1 MNISISQR
9 LAKELSLDTN
19 KLEKT
24 IALIDEGA
32 TIPFMARYRK
42 EVTGGLDEVVLTSVC
57 HGLERLRA
65 LDKRRDA
72 ILAAM
77 TEREQL
83 TPELAEAIG
92 KASSMSVLE
101 DIYLPYKPKRVTRA
115 AKARERGLEP
125 LAMHILEQNQ
135 GDITK
140 VAKDFVRISDNAAHA
155 VADVAAALAGARDII
170 AEGISE
176 DMASRT
182 SLRNLFVRRATVSS
196 KVVAGKEE
204 DGATYQDYFGR
215 QEQAATMPAHRLLAV
230 LRGEREGFL
239 SLKVR
244 PDDEH
249 AVDLLA
255 RRWLKASPKSNEC
268 AAQMDLAMRDAWQ
281 RLMVPSLENEYRA
294 ALIERAEHEAIGV
307 FTSNL
312 RKLLLAPP
320 LGPKRTL
327 ALDPGWRTGAK
338 LVCLDEHGTLLHHDV
353 IYPLT
358 GGERAHKAEATLRSL
373 CQRYQIE
380 AIAIGNGTA
389 GRETEAFVKGRQLT
403 GQSNARGQQTDG
415 PIQIYLTDERGASVY
430 SASEV
435 ARAEF
440 PDHDVTV
447 RGAVSIGRRLMD
459 PLAELVKIDPAA
471 LGVGQYQHDVNQAAL
486 QKALADVVASC
497 VNAVGVDMNTASP
510 QLLAHVSGIGP
521 ALAKNMVAWRTENG
535 PFTTRRD
542 LLKVPRLGPK
552 AFELAAGFLRIA
564 NGKEALDSSA
574 VHPERYKLVHRM
586 AQDLSTKSTSY
597 TVRDLLTSQELRD
610 RINLVDY
617 VDDSIGMPTLT
628 DIMAELARPGRDPR
642 PPFEHFAF
650 TDGVTAIEHLTQGM
664 ELAGIVTNV
673 TQFGAFVDIGVHRD
687 GLVHISQ
694 LSDRFIRNPS
704 EVVETGMKVRVRVLD
719 VDLKR
724 GRITLVM
731 KGVVQGM

>member
-1 MNISISQR
+1 MNISLSQR
-9 LAKELSLDTN
+9 LAKELSLDS
-19 KLEKT
+19 KHIEKT
-24 IALIDEGA
+24 IGLIDEGA

-42 EVTGGLDEVVLTSVC
+42 EVTGGLDEIALTNLRD
-57 HGLERLRA
+57 GLERLRT
-65 LDKRRDA
+65 LDKRREA

-83 TPELAEAIG
+83 TPELASAIE
-92 KASSMSVLE
+92 KATSLSVLE

-125 LAMHILEQNQ
+125 LADIILEQNERHI
-135 GDITK
+135 DR
-140 VAKDFVRISDNAAHA
+140 VAKSFIQDGEQIDA
-155 VADVAAALAGARDII
+155 VKAVPDIAAALAGARDII
-170 AEGISE
+170 AERIAE
-176 DMASRT
+176 DMTSRT
-182 SLRNLFVRRATVSS
+182 TLRTLFVRRASVSS
-196 KVVAGKEE
+196 KVVTGKEE
-204 DGATYQDYFGR
+204 EGATYQDYFGR

-239 SLKVR
+239 SLKIR
-244 PDDEH
+244 PDDDM
-249 AVDLLA
+249 AAGLLA
-255 RRWLKASPKSNEC
+255 RQWLKHGPQEGSSSG
-268 AAQMDLAMRDAWQ
+268 QVDLALRDAWQ
-281 RLMVPSLENEYRA
+281 RLMAPSLENEYRS
-294 ALIERAEHEAIGV
+294 ALTERAEHEAIAV

-338 LVCLDEHGTLLHHDV
+338 LVCLDEYGTLLHHDV

-358 GGERAHKAEATLRSL
+358 GGERAQKAEITMKSL
-373 CQRYQIE
+373 CQRHNIE

-389 GRETEAFVKGRQLT
+389 GRETEAFVKGLQLT
-403 GQSNARGQQTDG
+403 NANG
-415 PIQIYLTDERGASVY
+415 PIHIYLTDERGASVY

-440 PDHDVTV
+440 PDYDVTV

-471 LGVGQYQHDVNQAAL
+471 LGVGQYQHDVDQGAL
-486 QKALADVVASC
+486 QKALAEVVASC

-510 QLLAHVSGIGP
+510 QLLSHVSGIGP
-521 ALAKNMVAWRTENG
+521 ALAKNIVVWRTENG

-552 AFELAAGFLRIA
+552 AFELAAGFLRIPH
-564 NGKEALDSSA
+564 GKEPLDASA
-574 VHPERYKLVHRM
+574 VHPERYKLVQRM
-586 AQDLSTKSTSY
+586 AQDVSTKSSLC
-597 TVRDLLTSQELRD
+597 TVKDLLSKPELRA
-610 RINLVDY
+610 RINLADY
-617 VDDSIGMPTLT
+617 VDDTIGMPTLN
-628 DIMAELARPGRDPR
+628 DIMTELAKPGRDPR
-642 PPFEHFAF
+642 PTFEHFSF
-650 TDGVTAIEHLTQGM
+650 TEGVTSIEHVEIGM
-664 ELAGIVTNV
+664 ELSGIVTNV

-694 LSDRFIRNPS
+694 LADRFISKPAD
-704 EVVETGMKVRVRVLD
+704 VVSTGMKVRVRVLD

-724 GRITLVM
+724 GRINLVM
-731 KGVVQGM
+731 KGVAQKV